1 MAELHSNPVPFEII
15 EDAEIVDREGIELT
29 AFSFDDPY
37 KPLSVIPRRDDL
49 KILDEIEGSG
59 GGSFQV
65 FRDDPK
71 LQEIPNILSYQNIY
85 KYSLDGK
92 VIGAFLGTRKKT
104 EFVSRNEQAAE
115 TIVVSGEGLRGW
127 FRNAVVEPYRGI
139 KSDSSD
145 TRFFSFASERGSWY
159 KPVDWIVPAL
169 IQQHSLDAN
178 LGPFNTAPAEWPDAP
193 DAYWIWGEPNS
204 GVDPAPE
211 GMNYFRHEF
220 EVTGVTG
227 QADYAVFVAAKD
239 HFQVFIDGQ
248 QIIEAEE
255 DDAYAKTWR
264 ADFKLG
270 NGSHVLAVRVLT
282 QGLGAAG
289 MIAALFKSGDATS
302 EIPATLLSV
311 TNDVDWVVN
320 PYPDPA
326 PGWSP
331 GEVMLTLLSEADAR
345 GVRFPDWLI
354 PTFTAET
361 DSDGVPWPRSLDW
374 AFQIGTEYYDVV
386 EKLEELSCDLWINP
400 ETYELNMW
408 IERGTIRNVQ
418 TDVIEPVKFE
428 IAKNI
433 TKADSDGES
442 EIKNTLL
449 LSTDDGWETISDGV
463 SNSVSKYGRIEGYV
477 ATGSSKSVASDL
489 AQRIFA
495 LRAQPTESATYDI
508 IDVDG
513 ARPHFDF
520 FVGDWVLAPDPD
532 QEYELTTRRVMS
544 ISVTEDRESGV
555 PQFACEF
562 DTIRED
568 LEKRFDRWLRTTSD
582 GTLGGTLANV
592 SSSGGGSG
600 TPGNQTIQR
609 GPVGQEGPRGL
620 PGFYYK
626 GPWDALE
633 EYYAADVVYFD
644 SKFWIASKTTTTMPN
659 SVTDDWEELNVSPQ
673 AAPMAAIA
681 LTRTTT
687 FSLPTALTAIPWT
700 QEIFKAVL
708 QHDTDSSKI
717 VITDSG
723 PYHFHA
729 KLRTTITSSGTR
741 DFFLYVN
748 GILNSTAKTVRSSE
762 SATIGIAEFPGR
774 PLTLAVGD
782 EIEIRTSGSAAST
795 LEVADGVTWVSL
807 SSVKGTTGPRGPIG
821 LTGPSG
827 TITSATAVKL
837 GAGSNPTVT
846 LGGTPSARTMEFGLP
861 EGEVGPVGPSG
872 TITDATAIAL
882 SPGDSP
888 SVTLGGT
895 PSARTMEFGIPTG
908 AQGVQGPPGDPLRFR
923 GPWDS
928 GTVYEQS
935 DAVEHNGSVWVTAI
949 TSVNKEPGV
958 DPDWVEIA
966 SKGGSG
972 GGGGFAASNYVLT
985 TPVLSDQ
992 DMLEGLYVMSA
1003 AEVHQALAVASDRAV
1018 RIQFYATEAQRAADI
1033 SRLPGMDP
1041 HGNHGVLL
1049 DLVLPAGQL
1058 TQILSPAAVLF
1069 AAVGYGPVPFRI
1081 TNLSGSASTV
1091 TVTVT
1096 AKGLPGTA
1104 HGGTDAATYVKTTAS
1119 MANGANE
1126 QSLYT
1131 LSSAEVHYALS
1142 ITADKASRVR
1152 FYATAAARSADV
1164 ARPKGTDPTGNHG
1177 VLLDV
1182 SFVPGELTK
1191 ILTPSALLMALGTF
1205 GAVPVTITNESGSAA
1220 AVTVELTAKGV

>member
-139 KSDSSD
+139 KSDSND

-227 QADYAVFVAAKD
+227 QADYAVFAAAKD

-374 AFQIGTEYYDVV
+374 AFQVGTEYYDVV

-428 IAKNI
+428 IAKNV

-449 LSTDDGWETISDGV
+449 LSTDDGWETISDGI

-532 QEYELTTRRVMS
+532 QAYELTTRRVMS

-748 GILNSTAKTVRSSE
+748 GTLNSTAKSVRSSE

-846 LGGTPSARTMEFGLP
+846 LGGTPSARTREFGLP

-908 AQGVQGPPGDPLRFR
+908 AQGTQGPPGAPLRFR
-923 GPWDS
+923 GTWDS
-928 GTVYEQS
+928 GTTYEQS
-935 DAVEHNGSVWVTAI
+935 DSVEYGGSVWVTAV
-949 TSVNKEPGV
+949 TQTNKEPGV
-958 DPDWVEIA
+958 DPEWVEI
-966 SKGGSG
+966 SSG
-972 GGGGFAASNYVLT
+972 GGGSSFVRTVTTLSAVSGNGTFDVGVDAFRVISIEADGPCRLRLYRDAA
-985 TPVLSDQ
+985 
-992 DMLEGLYVMSA
+992 
-1003 AEVHQALAVASDRAV
+1003 DRTADES
-1018 RIQFYATEAQRAADI
+1018 RPHTEAPAVQGI
-1033 SRLPGMDP
+1033 
-1041 HGNHGVLL
+1041 VL
-1049 DLVLPAGQL
+1049 AE
-1058 TQILSPAAVLF
+1058 
-1069 AAVGYGPVPFRI
+1069 FRWE
-1081 TNLSGSASTV
+1081 SAHTYWATGFVSFLYDGTSTV
-1091 TVTVT
+1091 YYRVDDGPATVDI
-1096 AKGLPGTA
+1096 KWI
-1104 HGGTDAATYVKTTAS
+1104 
-1119 MANGANE
+1119 GAN
-1126 QSLYT
+1126 
-1131 LSSAEVHYALS
+1131 
-1142 ITADKASRVR
+1142 
-1152 FYATAAARSADV
+1152 
-1164 ARPKGTDPTGNHG
+1164 
-1177 VLLDV
+1177 
-1182 SFVPGELTK
+1182 
-1191 ILTPSALLMALGTF
+1191 
-1205 GAVPVTITNESGSAA
+1205 
-1220 AVTVELTAKGV
+1220 